1 MRYVLRSY
9 SRGSLRGK
17 PEGPVA
23 RREDYTVAPC
33 EHRVARTLVEQYHYT
48 GSASNTS
55 VAAHCLIRK
64 ADGRP
69 VGAALWMPPT
79 ARAAQ
84 GLARKHLGTAD
95 RHREVLALSRL
106 VIAPGEPQNAA
117 GLLLGGSERL
127 LRELPRW
134 ALLVTYADTAEGH
147 RGTIYKATNW
157 VESGLTEPRPR
168 WREPSSG
175 KIVAQKSFVNRTN
188 AKMVEA
194 GYVREPDSAKIRFI
208 KRIKP

>member
-1 MRYVLRSY
+1 MRYILESH
-9 SRGSLRGK
+9 SRRSLRGK
-17 PEGPVA
+17 PEGAVA
-23 RREDYTVAPC
+23 RREDYTVTPC
-33 EHRVARTLVEQYHYT
+33 EHRVARALVEQYHYT

-55 VAAHCLIRK
+55 VAAHCLVRK
-64 ADGRP
+64 ADGKI
-69 VGAALWMPPT
+69 VGSALWMPPT

-84 GLARKHLGTAD
+84 GLAREHLGSAD

-117 GLLLGGSERL
+117 GMLLGGSEKI
-127 LRELPRW
+127 LRGLPRW

-147 RGTIYKATNW
+147 KGTIYKATNW
-157 VESGLTEPRPR
+157 VAAGLTEPRPR

-175 KIVAQKSFVNRTN
+175 RLIAQKAFVNRTN

-194 GYVREPDSAKIRFI
+194 GYIREPDSAKLRFI